1 MLLKRLFLSG
11 KNITFDHILFD
22 ITIFDITIF
31 DITIFDITI
40 FDIILFKISKLD
52 NLINENYILALTV

>member
-11 KNITFDHILFD
+11 KNITFDNIL
-22 ITIFDITIF
+22 FDITIF